1 MFVPASDGLVTGV
14 EEVDDQLKV
23 AYQLLAPSTRIG
35 RDASTRLYR
44 RDY

>member
-1 MFVPASDGLVTGV
+1 MANPPTRGSQLGFL
-14 EEVDDQLKV
+14 VDDQLKV